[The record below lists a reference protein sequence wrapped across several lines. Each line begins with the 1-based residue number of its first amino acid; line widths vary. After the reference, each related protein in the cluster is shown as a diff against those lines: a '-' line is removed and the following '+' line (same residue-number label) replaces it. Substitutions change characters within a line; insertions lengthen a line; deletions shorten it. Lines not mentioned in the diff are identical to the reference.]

1 MVHLFRSLK
10 FRLFLWYIASL
21 IIVIGYFLLF
31 IHFYTIPYGLHILI
45 VLLIILAFIGFIII
59 YKITSSLTYLS
70 SKMKLISDKNLDQR
84 VNGIKSQDEI
94 GELAETFNNLLDRLN
109 AAFKR
114 EQQFIADVAHELKT
128 PLATLLSSYEVS
140 LNKIRSLEEYQRVIK
155 GAIIEI
161 QDLSTT
167 VKNVLDL
174 AWSKAPSEYK
184 KPIKFNLSNLVEDLV
199 EITQK
204 MALKKQIKITA
215 FIEKNIYIQGF
226 QDRLGRAILNIADNA
241 IKYTREK
248 GNIEIILK
256 KDYQAIIIFK
266 DTGKGIAK
274 KDLPFIFDRFYRGS
288 TSDKIFG
295 AGLGLAITKAII
307 TLHSGTITVK
317 SNLNNG
323 SAFIISLPLI

>member
-1 MVHLFRSLK
+1 
-10 FRLFLWYIASL
+10 
-21 IIVIGYFLLF
+21 
-31 IHFYTIPYGLHILI
+31 
-45 VLLIILAFIGFIII
+45 
-59 YKITSSLTYLS
+59 
-70 SKMKLISDKNLDQR
+70 MKLISDKNLDQR
-84 VNGIKSQDEI
+84 VDGIKSQDEI

-215 FIEKNIYIQGF
+215 SIEKNIYIQGF

-241 IKYTREK
+241 IKYTKEK

-288 TSDKIFG
+288 TSDKVFG

-307 TLHSGTITVK
+307 TLHSGTIAVK
-317 SNLNNG
+317 SNLNKG
-323 SAFIISLPLI
+323 STFIISLPLV

>member
-1 MVHLFRSLK
+1 MVDLFRSLK

-31 IHFYTIPYGLHILI
+31 IHFYTIPYGLHILVI
-45 VLLIILAFIGFIII
+45 ILIILALIGFIVI

-84 VNGIKSQDEI
+84 VNGIRSQDEM

-204 MALKKQIKITA
+204 MAFKKQIKITA
-215 FIEKNIYIQGF
+215 SIEKNIYIQGF

-288 TSDKIFG
+288 TSDKVFG
-295 AGLGLAITKAII
+295 AGIGLAITKAII
-307 TLHSGTITVK
+307 TLHNGTITVK
-317 SNLNNG
+317 SNLNKG
-323 SAFIISLPLI
+323 SAFIISLPLV